1 MPTDALMK
9 AIHEHPFRPAG
20 VKVSPDLWQEL
31 HQRGQITRPRGFIEG
46 VIDSGIDFPVIDKT
60 IFVEI
65 DFDLDDLEFSL
76 PSEPKK

>member
-9 AIHEHPFRPAG
+9 AIHAHPFRPAG
-20 VKVSPDLWQEL
+20 VPDLWKEL
-31 HQRGQITRPRGFIEG
+31 YQRGQITRARGFIEG

-65 DFDLDDLEFSL
+65 DFDLEDLEFRL
-76 PSEPKK
+76 PSEPKR